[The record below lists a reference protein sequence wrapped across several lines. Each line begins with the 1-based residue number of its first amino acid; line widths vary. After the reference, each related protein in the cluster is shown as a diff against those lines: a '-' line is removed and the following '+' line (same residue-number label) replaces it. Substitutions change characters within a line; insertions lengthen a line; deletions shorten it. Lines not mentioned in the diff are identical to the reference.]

1 MAYVAGAMFGAGSE
15 TVSSKTEVITFR
27 MRYPEL
33 MCALMYA
40 DRLRDHDH
48 NDGCCV
54 TPGSSSKS
62 AGGIR

>member
-15 TVSSKTEVITFR
+15 TVSSKTEIITFC

-48 NDGCCV
+48 DDGGRV
-54 TPGSSSKS
+54 TPGSPSNS